1 MENEVI
7 RLVKAELNGVDFVDA
22 IKNICDKKELVALM
36 VGYIMGD
43 ENIKMLNE

>member
-7 RLVKAELNGVDFVDA
+7 RLVKAELSGVDIVVA

-36 VGYIMGD
+36 VGYILAD
-43 ENIKMLNE
+43 ESIIIENE